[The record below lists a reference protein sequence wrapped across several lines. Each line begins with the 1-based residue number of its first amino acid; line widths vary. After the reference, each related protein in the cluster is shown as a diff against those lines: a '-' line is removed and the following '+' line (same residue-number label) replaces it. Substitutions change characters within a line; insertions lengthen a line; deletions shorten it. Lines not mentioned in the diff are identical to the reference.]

1 MMKDFSE
8 RFLAL
13 YGEPIRKEYITMLL
27 DLFCYD
33 HVDLMEYPKE
43 NWKFIERRKAD
54 DSGGFASAFCI
65 RTQKYSFIETNLK
78 RYFNL
83 AEPNSGENIYITYIP
98 IVEGDTVKV
107 AHLQLLASILQLFGM
122 AAYEMNGGMNPEIFI
137 RINDSQKLKRIAFSD
152 KRYTN
157 RLLTQIEQRHKR
169 AVSLMNQFMKGDF
182 TNEQRWEIIE
192 EYFLGHDDYVGDM
205 LGEGTNR
212 SANC

>member
-1 MMKDFSE
+1 M
-8 RFLAL
+8 
-13 YGEPIRKEYITMLL
+13 
-27 DLFCYD
+27 
-33 HVDLMEYPKE
+33 
-43 NWKFIERRKAD
+43 
-54 DSGGFASAFCI
+54 
-65 RTQKYSFIETNLK
+65 
-78 RYFNL
+78 
-83 AEPNSGENIYITYIP
+83 
-98 IVEGDTVKV
+98 KV

-205 LGEGTNR
+205 LGEGINR
-212 SANC
+212 SANS